1 MLLFDLICYL
11 FPLVSVYSN
20 DSVMIP
26 RNSTVVVMR
35 VPKPQKPST
44 QLVYM
49 YMYSISVTFSSSSCF
64 QNKESSGTS
73 LFIYINYYYF
83 LRTTFYSRRKN

>member
-1 MLLFDLICYL
+1 MSLFDLICYL

-49 YMYSISVTFSSSSCF
+49 YSLSVTFSSSSCF

-73 LFIYINYYYF
+73 LFIYINNYYL
-83 LRTTFYSRRKN
+83 LRTTFYSQRKN